1 MKVKCVSTC
10 QLNRE
15 KVFKQGIEYEI
26 TTDMY
31 EKNKNFFEAVKEEK
45 TRNDRTK

>member
-15 KVFKQGIEYEI
+15 KVFLEGQEYEI
-26 TTDMY
+26 SDDMY
-31 EKNKNFFEAVKEEK
+31 EKNKMFFEAVKEE
-45 TRNDRTK
+45 TKNKDKAK